1 MITVE
6 HYQQSDFS
14 AIKGFV
20 ESIQEYEKIK
30 VPELKPGT
38 EIGQVYAED
47 LIRTVADRRGIILV
61 ARMDRLAIGFVCA
74 WVDVDEDPLLR
85 ENFREHAY
93 ISDLFV
99 VEEWRRRGIARALLQ
114 SVEREMR
121 DQGCQRIRICTK
133 ATNQTALDCYLANGY
148 SAYEIVLSKRL
159 AE

>member
-14 AIKGFV
+14 AIKEFV
-20 ESIQEYEKIK
+20 ESIQEYERLK

-38 EIGQVYAED
+38 EIGQSYAEY
-47 LIRTVADRRGIILV
+47 LIRAIADRRGIILV
-61 ARMDRLAIGFVCA
+61 ARMNRITVGFVCA
-74 WVDVDEDPLLR
+74 WVDLDEDQLLR
-85 ENFREHAY
+85 EDFRVHAY

-99 VEEWRRRGIARALLQ
+99 LEEWRRRGIARELLR
-114 SVEREMR
+114 SVESEMR
-121 DQGCQRIRICTK
+121 DRGCQRIRICTK